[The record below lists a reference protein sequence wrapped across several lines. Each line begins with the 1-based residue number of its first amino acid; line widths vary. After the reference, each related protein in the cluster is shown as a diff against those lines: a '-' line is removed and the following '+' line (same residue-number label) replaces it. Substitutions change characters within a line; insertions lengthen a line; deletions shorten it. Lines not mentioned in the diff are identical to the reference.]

1 MKNLILSVLFLFTT
15 LLVFGQSE
23 KILLKSFQLTAGNIS
38 IDVNI
43 DKTIYNWDKNYIKLE
58 LQIKSNI
65 SQTSLDKIT
74 NLGVFNFESKVEN
87 STQIITIPKLNSD
100 YKINDIT
107 PKNTYFM
114 KIWIPTNL
122 QVVDVLSVEL

>member
-23 KILLKSFQLTAGNIS
+23 KILLKSFQLTAENIS

-107 PKNTYFM
+107 PKNAYFM

>member
-23 KILLKSFQLTAGNIS
+23 KILLKSFQLTAENIS

-74 NLGVFNFESKVEN
+74 NLGVFNFESMVEN

>member
-1 MKNLILSVLFLFTT
+1 
-15 LLVFGQSE
+15 
-23 KILLKSFQLTAGNIS
+23 
-38 IDVNI
+38 
-43 DKTIYNWDKNYIKLE
+43 
-58 LQIKSNI
+58 
-65 SQTSLDKIT
+65 LDKIT

>member
-1 MKNLILSVLFLFTT
+1 MKNLILSVLFLFPT

-23 KILLKSFQLTAGNIS
+23 KILLKSFQLAANNIS

-43 DKTIYNWDKNYIKLE
+43 DKTIHNWDRNYIKIE

-65 SQTSLDKIT
+65 SQTSLDKIN
-74 NLGVFNFESKVEN
+74 NLGMFNFESKVEN
-87 STQIITIPKLNSD
+87 STQIITLPKLNSN

-114 KIWIPTNL
+114 KVWIPTNL

>member
-1 MKNLILSVLFLFTT
+1 MKNLILSVLFLFPT

-23 KILLKSFQLTAGNIS
+23 KILLKSFQLTANNIS

-43 DKTIYNWDKNYIKLE
+43 DKTIHNWDRNYIKIE

-65 SQTSLDKIT
+65 SQTSLDKIN
-74 NLGVFNFESKVEN
+74 NLGMFNFESKVEN
-87 STQIITIPKLNSD
+87 STQIITLPKLNSN

-114 KIWIPTNL
+114 KVWIPTNL

>member
-23 KILLKSFQLTAGNIS
+23 KILLKSFQLTAENIS